1 MEPMYCP
8 DCTGGVV
15 PQGGGSSTST
25 GTGGCV
31 GWILG
36 NVFLAIAFLAF
47 WGLVLV
53 GVVVWQNLSDDR
65 TGVLADGSSATSWQ
79 GSYVCGDAERGLR
92 IELDVAP
99 GDAADRPATAFIT
112 YLSTPPGDGAEG
124 LTTQSA
130 TGRLRGDELSLF
142 ADEAPAQ
149 DYEVVALN
157 ARIGEDADAM
167 IGNVEATGCS
177 PFGLELRE

>member
-1 MEPMYCP
+1 MAAELRATAPKFCRSAARRAAR
-8 DCTGGVV
+8 
-15 PQGGGSSTST
+15 SSS
-25 GTGGCV
+25 
-31 GWILG
+31 
-36 NVFLAIAFLAF
+36 
-47 WGLVLV
+47 
-53 GVVVWQNLSDDR
+53 
-65 TGVLADGSSATSWQ
+65 
-79 GSYVCGDAERGLR
+79 
-92 IELDVAP
+92 
-99 GDAADRPATAFIT
+99 PATAFIT

-142 ADEAPAQ
+142 ADIAPAQ

-177 PFGLELRE
+177 SFGLELRE